1 MNYNDFLEDLEE
13 YIRNSDL
20 SIGQAEI
27 LGATLN
33 SLGYLII
40 AYGAKIDI
48 YELLNEETNSDA
60 SLRTF
65 LFGQGIIALGYS
77 ILWVV
82 SLNRLKTKILEN
94 DYLERQNSL
103 HAYRKVEISYL
114 LSAFANFLRLEA
126 FYELLALKDEELRE
140 EELNEEE

>member
-1 MNYNDFLEDLEE
+1 MDYNDFLEELEE

-48 YELLNEETNSDA
+48 YELLNDETNSDSA
-60 SLRTF
+60 FRTF
-65 LFGQGIIALGYS
+65 LLGQSIIALGYS

-82 SLNRLKTKILEN
+82 SLNRLKTKRLEN

-103 HAYRKVEISYL
+103 NAYRKVEISYL

-126 FYELLALKDEELRE
+126 FYELLVLKDEELKE
-140 EELNEEE
+140 EENEEE

>member
-1 MNYNDFLEDLEE
+1 MDYNDFLKELEE
-13 YIRNSDL
+13 YIKNSDL

-48 YELLNEETNSDA
+48 YELLNDETNSDA
-60 SLRTF
+60 AFRTF
-65 LFGQGIIALGYS
+65 LFGQSIIALGYS

-82 SLNRLKTKILEN
+82 SLNRLKTKRLEN

-103 HAYRKVEISYL
+103 NAYRKVEISYL

-126 FYELLALKDEELRE
+126 FYELLVLKDEELKE
-140 EELNEEE
+140 EANEEE

>member
-1 MNYNDFLEDLEE
+1 MDYDDFLENLEE
-13 YIRNSDL
+13 YIRNSEL
-20 SIGQAEI
+20 SIGETEI

-48 YELLNEETNSDA
+48 DELLNDDTNRDTA
-60 SLRTF
+60 FRVF
-65 LFGQGIIALGYS
+65 LFGQGLIALGYS

-103 HAYRKVEISYL
+103 HTYRKVEISYL
-114 LSAFANFLRLEA
+114 LSSFANLLRFEA
-126 FYELLALKDEELRE
+126 FYELLILKDEELSE
-140 EELNEEE
+140 EE

>member
-1 MNYNDFLEDLEE
+1 MDYNNFLEDLEE

-40 AYGAKIDI
+40 AYAAKIDI
-48 YELLNEETNSDA
+48 YELLNDETNSDA
-60 SLRTF
+60 AFRTF

-94 DYLERQNSL
+94 DYLEKQNSL
-103 HAYRKVEISYL
+103 KAYRKVEISYL

-126 FYELLALKDEELRE
+126 FYELLVLKD
-140 EELNEEE
+140 EELNEEENEEE

>member
-1 MNYNDFLEDLEE
+1 MDYNDFLEELEE

-48 YELLNEETNSDA
+48 YELLNDKTNSDSA
-60 SLRTF
+60 FRTF
-65 LFGQGIIALGYS
+65 LLGQSIIALGYS

-82 SLNRLKTKILEN
+82 SLNRLKTKRLEN

-103 HAYRKVEISYL
+103 NAYRKVEISYL

-126 FYELLALKDEELRE
+126 FYELLVLKDEELKE
-140 EELNEEE
+140 EENEEE

>member
-1 MNYNDFLEDLEE
+1 MDYNDFLEELEE

-20 SIGQAEI
+20 SIGQAEV

-48 YELLNEETNSDA
+48 YELLNDETNSDA
-60 SLRTF
+60 ALRTF

-82 SLNRLKTKILEN
+82 SLNRVKTKILEN

-103 HAYRKVEISYL
+103 NAYKKVENSYL

-126 FYELLALKDEELRE
+126 FYELLVLKDEELNE
-140 EELNEEE
+140 ENNEEE